1 MGVSVLQIERIKKIS
16 FGITLFIVL
25 TLIAAVAAVYAADT
39 PGIDDDTVITAEQA
53 GSLAPSEG
61 DYGWDSR
68 GAVFRYYSRSGKTAG
83 SLGEVMFRDR
93 SGKRRPF
100 LWDEWGTEFPD
111 WWGKQLA
118 ERIRSEAGDDKI
130 PAIREAFA
138 EYVTFECEW
147 MIAIGTKSSTAGN
160 RLYKTLRNDGTLRVM
175 NTADLDDGTPAEVL
189 FAGNDMAGSLS
200 SILKGESWGEKS
212 LNTFT
217 ARNPYYYDVRIR
229 SFDVDIRA
237 TNCTVCAAK
246 GCKSGSTECTHVP
259 KGTFINLPV
268 PIIYEGVPYSG
279 AKSFVWEGQTVIFH
293 DPVIEG
299 YARKNSGDDISG
311 LNGRMSGNAVTPT
324 GNTRIFLYY
333 ETLVP
338 KEKLNDLAIKYVVL
352 KESGNSVKET
362 VKDVLIKDG
371 ITQGSEFRIDLDNRI
386 SASGKTYELIPGIGT
401 GLSYAANPKF
411 ANAVKGINAY
421 MITASEVNAGRIT
434 YATGTAYNEDRPG
447 LLYVPVR
454 ESAGPVTGNDTENDP
469 VNGNNPAGDDSGE
482 NTPAQNGGNTANP
495 GTGYTGSG
503 LVRRS
508 EDPAVV
514 MEILSDTFDV
524 SSAIPSTENVYIRA
538 EFADYLYALEAAV
551 ISGRYPIRVTV
562 DLPYELRWTE
572 TDDEGN
578 TEDRSESGSNTVSV
592 SVYRDYSFI
601 RLNSFAYYVPESITL
616 ENRALDPQSVTI
628 TAAQAGIRT
637 PSCMQPVGYGGSRL
651 GGNIDLPSGCPAFLT
666 ASVITVDGGEERPSA
681 PSADTALAQSLAEAA
696 VGRMRCRNDE
706 LVFGGNS
713 ILGPSGWHNY
723 AGTASADTSALSPG
737 RSVIDSGNVL
747 GRDHISIPAQ
757 IRNGVYPA
765 TARLIRYRPE
775 ISYGGASIAY
785 NPVAAVNAVRV
796 HTPVI
801 CELQISEC
809 DPEVSNLRFDQ
820 EPQMSDTDAFQ
831 IVIGDSVSYGMG
843 GHENDSC
850 DFWLFVNNAG
860 QHPVY
865 AGKLGSSYDYAVNRS
880 GLNGGSYVLTNEVYF
895 PFDVYM
901 DVGNDRNM
909 SNDRLLTGGSWYVL
923 SGRQRYY
930 LPDTTSEGDY
940 CIESRTRA
948 VNSRSRTDMVSR
960 SVKNGLRYLYAN
972 SDPGDYVTADSVRV
986 HVSGKMYGFRLTGVD
1001 SDAEWKNVFEDRGST
1016 KLGKPGIKDGT
1027 QTGVLPDGKV
1037 KSQGLKDY
1045 CFYYSAGMKNEL
1057 GLSAGRHPKF
1067 ILPMLAGCS
1076 PDASKQNS
1084 GLLKA
1089 GYVWNFQ
1096 LITSGRQM
1104 AADGAYLVIEPR
1116 FAWIDDKGMYHEDAK
1131 VYYSETEDGILK
1143 RDKEFGQKLKV
1154 TIPQEIKAG
1163 STLRLWGFDYCVPSN
1178 YSVRLGSQLCRSGY
1192 LAVNFKIT
1200 AYNAAGK
1207 ELMGYN
1213 AAEAGGVCNMWALED
1228 QQLRRR
1234 DFYGRDFDLRYG
1246 DIVLLDVSESKG
1258 DDFAIDHK
1266 Y

>member
-83 SLGEVMFRDR
+83 SLGAVMFRDR

-118 ERIRSEAGDDKI
+118 ERIRSEAGDDRI

-147 MIAIGTKSSTAGN
+147 MIAIGTKSRAAGN
-160 RLYKTLRNDGTLRVM
+160 RLYKTLRDDGTLRVM
-175 NTADLDDGTPAEVL
+175 NTQDLDDGTPAETL
-189 FAGNDMAGSLS
+189 FAGNEMAGSLS

-212 LNTFT
+212 LNTFA

-237 TNCTVCAAK
+237 TNCTACAAK
-246 GCKSGSTECTHVP
+246 GCKSGSAECTHVP
-259 KGTFINLPV
+259 EGTFINLPV
-268 PIIYEGVPYSG
+268 PIIYDGTPYSG
-279 AKSFVWEGQTVIFH
+279 AKSFVWEGQTVTFH
-293 DPVIEG
+293 EPVIEG
-299 YARKNSGDDISG
+299 YARKSLGDDVSG

-338 KEKLNDLAIKYVVL
+338 DEKLYDLTIKYVVL

-362 VKDVLIKDG
+362 VKDVVIKDG
-371 ITQGSEFRIDLDNRI
+371 IAQGNEFSIELSNNI
-386 SASGKTYELIPGIGT
+386 SASGKTYELIPGIRT

-421 MITASEVNAGRIT
+421 VITASEVNAGRIT
-434 YATGTAYNEDRPG
+434 YATGTVYSEDRPG

-454 ESAGPVTGNDTENDP
+454 ESVASGAVDDHEDDP
-469 VNGNNPAGDDSGE
+469 VNGNKPAGDNSGDS
-482 NTPAQNGGNTANP
+482 TGGNTANP
-495 GTGYTGSG
+495 GSGYTGSG

-508 EDPAVV
+508 DDPAAV
-514 MEILSDTFDV
+514 MKICSDTFDV
-524 SSAIPSTENVYIRA
+524 SSAIPSTENVYIKA
-538 EFADYLYALEAAV
+538 EFADYLYTLDAAV
-551 ISGRYPIRVTV
+551 ISGSYPIRVTV
-562 DLPYELRWTE
+562 DLPYELRWSE

-578 TEDRSESGSNTVSV
+578 TTDKSEHGSNTVSV
-592 SVYRDYSFI
+592 TVYRDYSFI

-616 ENRALDPQSVTI
+616 EDRALNPQSVTI
-628 TAAQAGIRT
+628 TAAQAGIRS
-637 PSCMQPVGYGGSRL
+637 PSCTQPVGYGGSRL
-651 GGNIDLPSGCPAFLT
+651 GGNIDLPSGCPVSLS
-666 ASVITVDGGEERPSA
+666 ASVITVDGGEDRPSA

-706 LVFGGNS
+706 LVFGGRS
-713 ILGPSGWHNY
+713 ILGPAGWHNY
-723 AGTASADTSALSPG
+723 AGAASADTSVLSPG
-737 RSVIDSGNVL
+737 RSMIDSRNVL

-765 TARLIRYRPE
+765 SARLVRYIPE
-775 ISYGGASIAY
+775 ITYGGASIAY
-785 NPVAAVNAVRV
+785 NPVVSVNAVRV

-801 CELQISEC
+801 CELRISEC
-809 DPEVSNLRFDQ
+809 DPALSNLRFDQ
-820 EPQMSDTDAFQ
+820 EPQKSDTDAFQ
-831 IVIGDSVSYGMG
+831 IVIGDSVSYGLG

-850 DFWLFVNNAG
+850 DFSLFVNNAG
-860 QHPVY
+860 RHPVY
-865 AGKLGSSYDYAVNRS
+865 AGKLGTGYDYSANRS

-895 PFDVYM
+895 PFDVFM

-909 SNDRLLTGGSWYVL
+909 SNDRLLAGGNWYVL
-923 SGRQRYY
+923 SGPQRYY
-930 LPDTTSEGDY
+930 LPDSTPEGDY

-948 VNSRSRTDMVSR
+948 VNSLSRTDMVSQN
-960 SVKNGLRYLYAN
+960 VKNGLRYLYAN
-972 SDPGDYVTADSVRV
+972 DDPGDYVTADSVRV
-986 HVSGKMYGFRLTGVD
+986 HVSGKMYGFRLTGVN
-1001 SDAEWKNVFEDRGST
+1001 SDAEWKHVFETEGSS
-1016 KLGKPGIKDGT
+1016 KLGMSGIKDGT
-1027 QTGVLPDGKV
+1027 LNGVLPGGTV
-1037 KSQGLKDY
+1037 KSQELKDY
-1045 CFYYSAGMKNEL
+1045 CFYYSSGLKNEL
-1057 GLSAGRHPKF
+1057 GLSTGRNAKF

-1076 PDASKQNS
+1076 PNASMLNS

-1089 GYVWNFQ
+1089 GYVWNFD
-1096 LITSGRQM
+1096 LITSGGQM
-1104 AADGAYLVIEPR
+1104 TSDRAYIVIEPG
-1116 FAWIDDKGMYHEDAK
+1116 FAWIDEKGGYHDGAK
-1131 VYYSETEDGILK
+1131 VYYSETEGGVLR
-1143 RDKEFGQKLKV
+1143 RDKEFGHRLKV
-1154 TIPQEIKAG
+1154 SMPQEIKTG
-1163 STLRLWGFDYCVPSN
+1163 STLRRWSFNYSVPSN
-1178 YSVRLGSQLCRSGY
+1178 FYVKLGEQLCRSGY
-1192 LAVNFKIT
+1192 LAINFKIT
-1200 AYNAAGK
+1200 AYNPAGK
-1207 ELMGYN
+1207 EIMSYN
-1213 AAEAGGVCNMWALED
+1213 AAEADGVCNMWAVED
-1228 QQLRRR
+1228 QQLGRR
-1234 DFYGRDFDLRYG
+1234 DFYGHEFNLRYG
-1246 DIVLLDVSESKG
+1246 DIVLLDIGESKG
-1258 DDFAIDHK
+1258 DDYVTDWK